1 MQAGMDLTE
10 FDSVQ
15 AFKNLLNKYNMK
27 EVESERGFKFKGD
40 DVTLVTGNHPI
51 TGEHRKN
58 RMPEKAYA
66 SYIHIE
72 GPRTEEL
79 FNDISSVS
87 FTDGKREL
95 GQSEFI

>member
-1 MQAGMDLTE
+1 MKAGMDLTE

-15 AFKNLLNKYNMK
+15 AFEELINKYNMG
-27 EVESERGFKFKGD
+27 EVKSERGFKFKGD
-40 DVTLVTGNHPI
+40 GVTLVTGNHPI
-51 TGEHRKN
+51 TGEHKDN
-58 RMPEKAYA
+58 RAPQKAYA
-66 SYIHIE
+66 SYIGIE

-95 GQSEFI
+95 GQRGFI